1 MERHGAYSIGR
12 SGGRQRNRGFAPS
25 LIVAS
30 ALSAWSQAAAQSD
43 PRPDIRVSAT
53 VLMTGFRNS
62 TAVNNADV
70 PTVVAPAGNDS
81 LHYGGSLGAS
91 IRQTR
96 VRLLAT
102 WSGFAG
108 GTLDGEVDV
117 DFFGGQQPS
126 GGGRT
131 HPVLRLRRAFAE
143 LRWREGSI
151 LVGQEA
157 PPVFEPNPTSLASL
171 GFPLFASSG
180 NLWLWLPQV
189 RGTAILNPDGA
200 ARFGVQA
207 AVIAPSAGEPQD
219 PFFTRPDRAE
229 RAGLPSLEGRL
240 FLRWG
245 SGDRTGELGIGG
257 HAGWL
262 AISTDERVSSRALGI
277 SLRAPVG
284 AHIELAGEYFLG
296 RGLAGL
302 GGGGIGQNL
311 TADSAAVRTQ
321 GGWAQLVIR
330 PSSRWELAAGG
341 GLDDPRD
348 EDVAPTGLRANR
360 SVSAHLIWN
369 ALPIRIGAQ
378 YQLLATRYGAGTRTN
393 HQVGAAFA
401 LEL

>member
-1 MERHGAYSIGR
+1 MVAGLL
-12 SGGRQRNRGFAPS
+12 PS
-25 LIVAS
+25 
-30 ALSAWSQAAAQSD
+30 WSVAAAQTVAK
-43 PRPDIRVSAT
+43 PEIRVSAT

-62 TAVNNADV
+62 TAVNNSDV

-108 GTLDGEVDV
+108 GTLDGEIDV

-131 HPVLRLRRAFAE
+131 HPVPRLRRAFAE

-157 PPVFEPNPTSLASL
+157 PPVFEPNPATLASL
-171 GFPLFASSG
+171 GFPVFASSG
-180 NLWLWLPQV
+180 NLWLWLPQA
-189 RGTAILNPDGA
+189 RGTVILNPDGR
-200 ARFGVQA
+200 ARVGLQA

-229 RAGLPSLEGRL
+229 RSGLPAFEGRML
-240 FLRWG
+240 VRWD
-245 SGDRTGELGIGG
+245 SGDRLGELGIGG

-262 AISTDERVSSRALGI
+262 ATSPDNRVSSRALGI

-284 AHIELAGEYFLG
+284 AVLEVAGEYFLG

-311 TADSAAVRTQ
+311 TPDSAAVRTQ
-321 GGWAQLVIR
+321 GGWAQLVVR
-330 PSSRWELAAGG
+330 PSKRWELAAGG
-341 GLDDPRD
+341 GMDDPRD
-348 EDVAPTGLRANR
+348 EDLAPTGRLANR
-360 SVSAHLIWN
+360 SFTAHVIWN
-369 ALPIRIGAQ
+369 ALPVRVGAQ
-378 YQLLATRYGAGTRTN
+378 YQLLATRYGSGTRTN
-393 HQVGAAFA
+393 HQLGAAFA

>member
-1 MERHGAYSIGR
+1 MVAGLL
-12 SGGRQRNRGFAPS
+12 PS
-25 LIVAS
+25 WS
-30 ALSAWSQAAAQSD
+30 AAAAQAVAK
-43 PRPDIRVSAT
+43 PEIRVFAT

-62 TAVNNADV
+62 TAVNNSDV

-131 HPVLRLRRAFAE
+131 HPVPRLRRAFAE

-157 PPVFEPNPTSLASL
+157 PAVFELNPATLASL
-171 GFPLFASSG
+171 GFPVFASSG
-180 NLWLWLPQV
+180 NLWLWLPQA
-189 RGTAILNPDGA
+189 RGTVTLNPDGR
-200 ARFGVQA
+200 ARVGLQA
-207 AVIAPSAGEPQD
+207 AVIASSAGEPQD

-229 RAGLPSLEGRL
+229 RSGLPAFEGRVL
-240 FLRWG
+240 VRWG
-245 SGDRTGELGIGG
+245 SGDRRGELGIGG

-262 AISTDERVSSRALGI
+262 ATAPDDRVSSRALGI

-284 AHIELAGEYFLG
+284 ALLEVAGEYVLG

-311 TADSAAVRTQ
+311 TPDSAAVRTQ
-321 GGWAQLVIR
+321 GGWAQLVVR

-341 GLDDPRD
+341 GMDDPRD
-348 EDVAPTGLRANR
+348 EDVAPTGRLANR
-360 SVSAHLIWN
+360 SFTAHVVWN
-369 ALPIRIGAQ
+369 ALPVRVGAQ
-378 YQLLATRYGAGTRTN
+378 YQLLATRYGSGTRTN
-393 HQVGAAFA
+393 HQLGAAFA

>member
-1 MERHGAYSIGR
+1 MERHGAYSSGR
-12 SGGRQRNRGFAPS
+12 SGGRQRNRWLAAS
-25 LIVAS
+25 LAVTS
-30 ALSAWSQAAAQSD
+30 ALPAWSQAVAQSD
-43 PRPDIRVSAT
+43 AKPEIRVSAT

-70 PTVVAPAGNDS
+70 PTVVAPTGNDS
-81 LHYGGSLGAS
+81 LHYGSSLGAS

-96 VRLLAT
+96 LRLLAT
-102 WSGFAG
+102 WSGVAG
-108 GTLDGEVDV
+108 GVLDGEVDV

-143 LRWREGSI
+143 LRWREGS
-151 LVGQEA
+151 LLFGQEA
-157 PPVFEPNPTSLASL
+157 PPVFEPNPASLASL
-171 GFPLFASSG
+171 GFPVFASSG

-189 RGTAILNPDGA
+189 RGTAILNPDAA
-200 ARFGVQA
+200 ARIGAQA
-207 AVIAPSAGEPQD
+207 AVLAPSAGEPQD

-229 RAGLPSLEGRL
+229 RAGLPAFEGRL
-240 FLRWG
+240 LLRWG
-245 SGDRTGELGIGG
+245 SGDRAGELGVGG

-262 AISTDERVSSRALGI
+262 AISPEARVSSRALGI
-277 SLRAPVG
+277 SLRAPMG
-284 AHIELAGEYFLG
+284 AHFELAGEYFTG

-311 TADSAAVRTQ
+311 TPDSAAVRTQ
-321 GGWAQLVIR
+321 GGWAQLVVR
-330 PSSRWELAAGG
+330 PSHRWELAAGS

-348 EDVAPTGLRANR
+348 EDLAPSGRRANR
-360 SVSAHLIWN
+360 SVTAHVIWN
-369 ALPIRIGAQ
+369 AHPIRIGAQ
-378 YQLLATRYGAGTRTN
+378 YQLLATRYASGTRTN